1 MAEAPA
7 ALRPRPR
14 KGDEIEVAIDSL
26 AHGGAG
32 VGRAEGFVVFV
43 RGAVPGDRVR
53 ARIEKAK
60 RSFAEARTIEIVE
73 PSPDRIEPASP
84 HPGAPWQVLPY
95 ARQLEEKERQV
106 GDALVRLGKFD
117 RPPVA
122 PITPAIEQLRYR
134 NKVEYSFGASDA
146 GELTVGFHH
155 PGRWDLIDDLR
166 DDVLASEQ
174 VGEVRE
180 AVRTWCAEE
189 GLSPFDRSTHDG
201 FLRNL
206 VIREGRRT
214 GQIQARLVTSPGA
227 FRHDELAGATPADSV
242 LWTQVEGVAE
252 INFKE
257 ARHQSTIIQL

>member
-1 MAEAPA
+1 MAQAPA

-32 VGRAEGFVVFV
+32 VGRAEGSVVFV

-73 PSPDRIEPASP
+73 PSRIASSP
-84 HPGAPWQVLPY
+84 PVPIRAPRGRCSPTRASWRRRN
-95 ARQLEEKERQV
+95 ARWATPL
-106 GDALVRLGKFD
+106 RLGKFD

-174 VGEVRE
+174 VGEVRD

-189 GLSPFDRSTHDG
+189 GCRPSIAPPRRLPAQPRDPRGQAHGPNSGAAGHRPGRLSPRRAGWCDS
-201 FLRNL
+201 
-206 VIREGRRT
+206 GRQR
-214 GQIQARLVTSPGA
+214 AL
-227 FRHDELAGATPADSV
+227 DAGRGCGRD
-242 LWTQVEGVAE
+242 Q
-252 INFKE
+252 F
-257 ARHQSTIIQL
+257 